1 METRTTIPY
10 ECYKN
15 YRNNF
20 YSSSNLEKVLK
31 ECRDFVSGKQYT
43 DSLIDGMPKPI
54 FNITREYAVKSSAK
68 ITEIKP
74 YITFITNQFIHYSPS
89 LLFFGFSS
97 TAISCFL
104 VLFCMNKIN
113 IASITAPMHKK
124 LSARLKIGK
133 FGKKSR

>member
-1 METRTTIPY
+1 MEIRTTIPY

-20 YSSSNLEKVLK
+20 YSGSNLEKVLK

-74 YITFITNQFIHYSPS
+74 YITFIADEEAENLTKLDQFYEFQRNEIDDDDFIDKVAYR
-89 LLFFGFSS
+89 GFIDG
-97 TAISCFL
+97 TC
-104 VLFCMNKIN
+104 
-113 IASITAPMHKK
+113 IALTSYDNDT
-124 LSARLKIGK
+124 LGSNSD
-133 FGKKSR
+133 F